1 MDTAEYLKDC
11 SVAKLAKIC
20 LPITAHYTLQ
30 KVRYEIFYPMLI
42 ILVKFNHNQL
52 NKQMKGIFI
61 LIMTLFNLFLYVV
74 TVVSGDEI
82 RTIIITGFY
91 ILNSLQFLKRN
102 EVINL
107 DL

>member
-11 SVAKLAKIC
+11 SAAKLAKIC
-20 LPITAHYTLQ
+20 LPITALYTLQ
-30 KVRYEIFYPMLI
+30 KVRYEIFYPMLN
-42 ILVKFNHNQL
+42 ILIKFNHNQL

-61 LIMTLFNLFLYVV
+61 LVITLFTLFLYILS
-74 TVVSGDEI
+74 VVSGDE
-82 RTIIITGFY
+82 RGSIISIFFY
-91 ILNSLQFLKRN
+91 TLSSLQFLKRN